1 LIDARVVS
9 KKVGSSFPADI
20 LGAVLPLAP
29 DPNEQIDDV
38 RPWPKERRVAVGM
51 KASEAQALF
60 GAPKLQVDY
69 TFKGR
74 PAAYAIYE
82 TNRDKSFGRFTF
94 IEGVLI
100 EFADGGATALNHVL
114 DGR

>member
-9 KKVGSSFPADI
+9 KKVGTSFPADI

-38 RPWPKERRVAVGM
+38 RPWPKERRVAAGM

-69 TFKGR
+69 TFNGR

-114 DGR
+114 DRR